1 VGRGQ
6 EEERGEGKKLWATNK
21 GAAAVALAL
30 IRVRKQ
36 DVPNFLEE
44 TYTFQRGGSSSALS
58 ALNKSYSVKELVRTA
73 YAEGTKYFT
82 VVLGIPVCCVKISK
96 NKRPCF
102 FGNARSDYAK
112 FGLGM

>member
-1 VGRGQ
+1 MAREYNPHSIDWRRVGAGGWVGRG
-6 EEERGEGKKLWATNK
+6 KLWVTNK

-58 ALNKSYSVKELVRTA
+58 ALNKSYSVKELVRTV
-73 YAEGTKYFT
+73 YAKGTKVFYRGPWYT
-82 VVLGIPVCCVKISK
+82 SL
-96 NKRPCF
+96 
-102 FGNARSDYAK
+102 
-112 FGLGM
+112 LH